1 MKQISNRNT
10 LLALLI
16 FLLSVTIIAGCKEKK
31 QSEDIITSRVEVQK
45 PSGPVRIQA
54 YADSKEIQW
63 LGRTYTVEWKRTPD
77 DSLRMV
83 NDEEG
88 QKYIDNR
95 VAIRVVRTDGS
106 VFFQKNFTKSAFST
120 YLPEKYNRMGILEGL
135 VFDEVDGNNLV
146 FAASVSL
153 PQTEDEYIP
162 LEVRVDNYGNVTIER
177 DNSLDTYGTGE
188 DDRSED
194 EENGV

>member
-1 MKQISNRNT
+1 MKRINHSFW
-10 LLALLI
+10 AVPV
-16 FLLSVTIIAGCKEKK
+16 FLFSIAIIAGCKEKK
-31 QSEDIITSRVEVQK
+31 QSEEIITSRVEVQK

-54 YADSKEIQW
+54 YADSKEVQW

-83 NDEEG
+83 KDENG
-88 QKYIDNR
+88 QKYVDNR

-106 VFFQKNFTKSAFST
+106 VFFQKSFTKSAFT
-120 YLPEKYNRMGILEGL
+120 AYLPEKYNRMGILEGL
-135 VFDEVDGNNLV
+135 VFDEVDGNHLV

-162 LEVRVDNYGNVTIER
+162 LEVRVDNFGNVAIER
-177 DNSLDTYGTGE
+177 DNSLDTYGS
-188 DDRSED
+188 SED
-194 EENGV
+194 EDNGV

>member
-1 MKQISNRNT
+1 MKRINHSIW
-10 LLALLI
+10 AVPV
-16 FLLSVTIIAGCKEKK
+16 FLFSIAIIPGCKEKK
-31 QSEDIITSRVEVQK
+31 QSEEIITSRVEEQK

-54 YADSKEIQW
+54 YADSKEVQW

-83 NDEEG
+83 KDENG
-88 QKYIDNR
+88 QKYVDNR

-106 VFFQKNFTKSAFST
+106 VFFQKSFTKSAFT
-120 YLPEKYNRMGILEGL
+120 AYLPEKYNRMGILEGL
-135 VFDEVDGNNLV
+135 VFDEVDGNHLV

-162 LEVRVDNYGNVTIER
+162 LEVRVDNFGNVAIER
-177 DNSLDTYGTGE
+177 DNSLDTYGS
-188 DDRSED
+188 SED
-194 EENGV
+194 EDNGV